1 MRRFIAVAVAGVA
14 LFGAITPASAQ
25 VPAPKVTINGLVDF
39 ATSVSKNWAN
49 LDVTDGG
56 KDKMWYSR
64 ERGVFTITGEVG
76 RTKGVW
82 AIELDGVNGAGR
94 FTAPGNTNNFDLD
107 TDVNNNA
114 QGAGTASNSGFFETK
129 WLYLETPL
137 MGPGSIMPFVPV
149 STIMRAG
156 AQPARGHEY
165 KVGIHFGGD
174 FPGVTLE
181 STWAP
186 NLKSTVTYAQIGEGL
201 TAEIAPDRTANNEDW
216 AILAS
221 VEMEVFKG
229 LTVKPTYSYASYT
242 CGNAQGSGTLG
253 TEPKNGFNPNSC
265 GPDPITGATRD
276 LKFDTRRHTLGGDVR
291 WTAGPFSVQPTLL
304 YQFGSQER
312 GTPDDSSDNDVE
324 IQTWIFDTTA
334 GFRAGPLNIEGRF
347 MWSPGM
353 KANKDVLSGD
363 KIRYYQPINSGF
375 GYMAGW
381 TEIQTSGVEYNN
393 ALLTGAGGLTLRQ
406 GPSYDKYGRIFAA
419 LAADYAVTPALTL
432 KTLANMSWT
441 DKAVDTNAVLGST
454 GLVGGDGNGDER
466 FLGLELNAGLTYRFA
481 PNVAFD
487 LIGAYMFTGDAMN
500 HARADGTDRVHD
512 ADNIYKAVARVRFT
526 F

>member
-1 MRRFIAVAVAGVA
+1 MRRFIAVAVAGFA
-14 LFGAITPASAQ
+14 LFGVLAPASAQ
-25 VPAPKVTINGLVDF
+25 VPAPKVTINGLIDF
-39 ATSVSKNWAN
+39 ATTAHKNWAHF
-49 LDVTDGG
+49 DVTDGG
-56 KDKMWYSR
+56 KDKGWYSR

-82 AIELDGVNGAGR
+82 AIELDASNGASG
-94 FTAPGNTNNFDLD
+94 TAAPGNTNGFDMD
-107 TDVNNNA
+107 TDLNSNA
-114 QGAGTASNSGFFETK
+114 AGTGGFFETK

-137 MGPGSIMPFVPV
+137 MGPGSIMPFIPV

-165 KVGIHFGGD
+165 KNGIHFGGD

-181 STWAP
+181 SMWAP

-201 TAEIAPDRTANNEDW
+201 DRMTAPNRATNNEDF

-221 VEMEVFKG
+221 VEMEIFKG

-242 CGNAQGSGTLG
+242 CGNGQGSGNLG
-253 TEPKNGFNPNSC
+253 TEAKGGFNPNIC
-265 GPDPITGATRD
+265 DGLNN

-291 WTAGPFSVQPTLL
+291 WTAGPFTVQPTLL

-312 GTPDDSSDNDVE
+312 GTADDSSDSDVE
-324 IQTWIFDTTA
+324 IQSWILDTTA
-334 GFRAGPLNIEGRF
+334 GFRTGPLNIEGRF
-347 MWSPGM
+347 MWTPGM
-353 KANKDVLSGD
+353 SASKDVLAGD

-381 TEIQTSGVEYNN
+381 TEIQTSGIEYNT
-393 ALLTGAGGLTLRQ
+393 ALFVPVGGMTLRQ
-406 GPSYDKYGRIFAA
+406 SPSYDKYGRIFAA
-419 LAADYAVTPALTL
+419 LAVDYAITPALTL
-432 KTLANMSWT
+432 KALANMSWT
-441 DKAVDTNAVLGST
+441 DTSVDTNAILNAN
-454 GLVGGDGNGDER
+454 GLSAGDGSGDER
-466 FLGLELNAGLTYRFA
+466 YLGLELNAGLTYRFA

-487 LIGAYMFTGDAMN
+487 LVGAYMFAGDAMN
-500 HARADGTDRVHD
+500 HAREVGGPVKD
-512 ADNIYKAVARVRFT
+512 AEDIYKMVARVRFT